1 MITADQE
8 PTEILRNAAARATLA
23 PSIHNTQPW
32 RFRLGRHSL
41 EMRADPD
48 RQLQVLD
55 PGRRQLMISCGC
67 ALFNARVAVA
77 ASRHELRVERFPEP
91 SDPDL
96 VARLT
101 LGEPN
106 APWTPLVRLDAA
118 IDRRRSNRREFF
130 DTRVSEEILWELT
143 TAASAEDATVVPVS
157 SLDQRRDV
165 AALVRE
171 ADAIENAD
179 PDYLAELRKWTI
191 ERSSRDDGVAASS
204 YPQATGQRGEI
215 PLRDFGSGVSGQMPP
230 DARLRPRP
238 VPAGDRHAA
247 PTIRSS
253 WLRAGEALERLWLEA
268 TRLDQVV
275 SLFSQPVEVRQT
287 RQRLRQVLGADIW
300 PQVLLRV
307 GQAAPNVAT
316 RRRSL
321 DQVLDEPATQPST
334 H

>member
-1 MITADQE
+1 MITDDQGT
-8 PTEILRNAAARATLA
+8 TEIMREAAARATLA

-41 EMRADPD
+41 EMRLDPE
-48 RQLQVLD
+48 RQLHVLD
-55 PGRRQLMISCGC
+55 PGRRQLLISCGC

-77 ASRHELRVERFPEP
+77 AGRHTLRVERFPEP

-118 IDRRRSNRREFF
+118 IDLRRSNRREFF
-130 DTRVSEEILWELT
+130 DTRVSEEVLWELT

-157 SLDQRRDV
+157 GLDQRRDV

-191 ERSSRDDGVAASS
+191 ERSTPDDGVAAGS
-204 YPQATGQRGEI
+204 YPQATGRHGEI
-215 PLRDFGSGVSGQMPP
+215 PLRDFGSGLSGHMPP
-230 DARLRPRP
+230 VLDSGLDQCLLVIGTRADDPL
-238 VPAGDRHAA
+238 H
-247 PTIRSS
+247 

-275 SLFSQPVEVRQT
+275 SLLSQPVEVRQT
-287 RQRLRQVLGADIW
+287 RQRLGQVLGADIW
-300 PQVLLRV
+300 PQALLRV

-316 RRRSL
+316 RRRPL
-321 DQVLDEPATQPST
+321 DQVLDEPVTQPPT

>member
-8 PTEILRNAAARATLA
+8 PREILRHAAARATLA

-41 EMRADPD
+41 EMRANPD
-48 RQLQVLD
+48 RQLRVLD

-77 ASRHELRVERFPEP
+77 ASRHELLVERFPEP

-101 LGEPN
+101 LGNPN

-118 IDRRRSNRREFF
+118 IDRRRSSRRELF
-130 DTRVSEEILWELT
+130 DTHVSEEILWELT
-143 TAASAEDATVVPVS
+143 TAASAEDATAVPIS

-171 ADAIENAD
+171 ADAVENAD

-191 ERSSRDDGVAASS
+191 ERSSRDEGVAASS

-215 PLRDFGSGVSGQMPP
+215 PLRDFGAGESGQMPP
-230 DARLRPRP
+230 MLDSGLDQCLLVIGTSADDQP
-238 VPAGDRHAA
+238 
-247 PTIRSS
+247 S

-268 TRLDQVV
+268 TRLDQVL
-275 SLFSQPVEVRQT
+275 SLFSQPVEVRHT
-287 RQRLRQVLGADIW
+287 RQRLSQVLGASIC

-316 RRRSL
+316 RRRPL
-321 DQVLDEPATQPST
+321 DQMLDEPATQPST

>member
-1 MITADQE
+1 MITTDHE
-8 PTEILRNAAARATLA
+8 PTEILQNAAARANLA

-32 RFRLGRHSL
+32 RFRIRRHSL
-41 EMRADPD
+41 EIRTDPD

-67 ALFNARVAVA
+67 AVFNARVAVA
-77 ASRHELRVERFPEP
+77 ASRHELLVERFPDP

-101 LGEPN
+101 LGEPT

-130 DTRVSEEILWELT
+130 DTRVSEEVLWELT
-143 TAASAEDATVVPVS
+143 TAASAEGATVMSVS
-157 SLDQRRDV
+157 PLDQRRVV
-165 AALVRE
+165 AALIRE
-171 ADAIENAD
+171 ADAVETAD
-179 PDYLAELRKWTI
+179 PDYLAELRQWTI
-191 ERSSRDDGVAASS
+191 DRANRDDGVAASS

-215 PLRDFGSGVSGQMPP
+215 PLRNFGSEVSGQMPP
-230 DARLRPRP
+230 MVNSGLDQCLLVIGSNADDPL
-238 VPAGDRHAA
+238 
-247 PTIRSS
+247 S
-253 WLRAGEALERLWLEA
+253 WLRTGEALERLWLEA
-268 TRLDQVV
+268 TRLDQVI

-287 RQRLRQVLGADIW
+287 RQRLRQALGSSIW
-300 PQVLLRV
+300 PQALLRV

-316 RRRSL
+316 RRRPL
-321 DQVLDEPATQPST
+321 DQVLDQPASQPAT

>member
-8 PTEILRNAAARATLA
+8 PTEILRNAAMRATLA

-48 RQLQVLD
+48 RQLRVLD

-77 ASRHELRVERFPEP
+77 ASRHELRVERFPDP
-91 SDPDL
+91 SEKDL

-101 LGEPN
+101 IGEPS

-118 IDRRRSNRREFF
+118 IDRRRSSRREFF
-130 DTRVSEEILWELT
+130 DTHVSEEIVWELT
-143 TAASAEDATVVPVS
+143 TAASAEDATAVPIS

-171 ADAIENAD
+171 ADAVENAD

-191 ERSSRDDGVAASS
+191 ERSSRDEGVAASS

-215 PLRDFGSGVSGQMPP
+215 PLRDFGAGGSGQMPP
-230 DARLRPRP
+230 MLDSGLDQCLLVIGTSADDPL
-238 VPAGDRHAA
+238 
-247 PTIRSS
+247 S

-268 TRLDQVV
+268 TRLDQVL
-275 SLFSQPVEVRQT
+275 SLFSQPVEVRHT
-287 RQRLRQVLGADIW
+287 RQRLRQVLGASIW

-321 DQVLDEPATQPST
+321 DQVLEAPATQPST